1 MTANPKLAEGLAEYL
16 SAVRGV
22 PGTPLEAARLL
33 ADRNAHRIACPLPAG
48 MSVVNSFVVRAGD
61 EVPVRIYRPA
71 AAGPLPAI
79 VYYHGGGFTTGSI
92 ETYDPFAMALAEAS
106 GAVVVSVHY
115 SRLPEATPRAMIA
128 QCHDALRWIARMAGA
143 LDIDTDRIAVAGDS
157 AGAFIAVQVAL
168 LARDGGG
175 PALACQ
181 LLCYGVFDLDE
192 ARASYASARDPVLT
206 LPLIK
211 AVIAAYR
218 AADARDPAPFDV
230 PLRSDLS
237 GLPPAILLEAEH
249 DAVVEEG
256 REYAER
262 LQAAGVATC
271 LRIAPDMCHGFLR
284 AVRFSAPARAEMRW
298 LGDQFRTLVQSRK

>member
-1 MTANPKLAEGLAEYL
+1 MADHPALAEGLADYL

-22 PGTPLEAARLL
+22 PGMPLETSRLF
-33 ADRNAHRIACPLPAG
+33 ADRNAYRIACPLPAG
-48 MSVVNSFVVRAGD
+48 MTVTNSFVVRAGD

-71 AAGPLPAI
+71 GDGALPAI

-106 GAVVVSVHY
+106 DAVVVSVHY
-115 SRLPEATPRAMIA
+115 ARLPEATPRAMVE
-128 QCHDALRWIARMAGA
+128 QCYDALAWTARMAGT
-143 LDIDTDRIAVAGDS
+143 LGVDPDRIAVAGDS
-157 AGAFIAVQVAL
+157 AGAFIAVQVAI
-168 LARDGGG
+168 LARDSGG
-175 PALACQ
+175 PRLACQ

-192 ARASYASARDPVLT
+192 TRASYASARDPVLT

-218 AADARDPAPFDV
+218 SADARDPAPFGV
-230 PLRSDLS
+230 PLHSALS

-256 REYAER
+256 REYAAR
-262 LQAAGVATC
+262 LQAAGVATQ
-271 LRIAPDMCHGFLR
+271 LRIAPGMCHGFLR
-284 AVRFSAPARAEMRW
+284 AVRFSAAARAEMRW
-298 LGDQFRTLVQSRK
+298 LGDVFQALVQRK